1 MNANDR
7 ESVLFLCTGNSCRSQ
22 MAEALLRHRS
32 GDSIRAVSA
41 GLRPKDEVHP
51 YAIKVLQE
59 IGVSV
64 EGLKPKSLT
73 EFLGKDTFRT
83 AIFMCASAEASC
95 PTIYP
100 FALNKLS
107 WAMEDPAS
115 FAGSEEDTLAVFR
128 RTRNLIDFKIKEWL
142 GLRQSI
148 VVLCTGNS
156 ARSQMTAA
164 WMRHLAGD
172 KLIVHSAGVK
182 PSKTLHPMAVQVMF
196 EEGINIPAMGEMPKH
211 YSTWAAPEKHDYAVF
226 VCPSA
231 EGVCA
236 DWDTFAKEKL
246 SWPTEDPGDHEGT
259 PDEKLERFRV
269 VRDIIRDKVSAWL
282 QEKGILQ

>member
-1 MNANDR
+1 MK
-7 ESVLFLCTGNSCRSQ
+7 SV
-22 MAEALLRHRS
+22 
-32 GDSIRAVSA
+32 
-41 GLRPKDEVHP
+41 
-51 YAIKVLQE
+51 
-59 IGVSV
+59 
-64 EGLKPKSLT
+64 
-73 EFLGKDTFRT
+73 
-83 AIFMCASAEASC
+83 
-95 PTIYP
+95 
-100 FALNKLS
+100 
-107 WAMEDPAS
+107 
-115 FAGSEEDTLAVFR
+115 
-128 RTRNLIDFKIKEWL
+128 
-142 GLRQSI
+142 

-182 PSKTLHPMAVQVMF
+182 PSQALHPMGVQVMF
-196 EEGINIPAMGEMPKH
+196 EEGINIPAMGEIPKH

-231 EGVCA
+231 EGICA

-269 VRDIIRDKVSAWL
+269 VRDIIREKVSAWL
-282 QEKGILQ
+282 KEKGVLQ